1 MPKQYKDW
9 GKFGY
14 SESDWKSLTNLQ
26 RYCKRYP
33 DKIKESQ
40 KKYRESNKEHM
51 SIRQRKYQLRDKY
64 GITEE
69 DYNRM
74 FTEQNGK
81 CAICETSEQ
90 TGKWQRF
97 GVDHCHI
104 TGKVRQLL
112 CNECNRGMGLLRD
125 NAELLRKAADYLDKH
140 N

>member
-33 DKIKESQ
+33 D
-40 KKYRESNKEHM
+40 
-51 SIRQRKYQLRDKY
+51 
-64 GITEE
+64 
-69 DYNRM
+69 
-74 FTEQNGK
+74 
-81 CAICETSEQ
+81 
-90 TGKWQRF
+90 
-97 GVDHCHI
+97 
-104 TGKVRQLL
+104 
-112 CNECNRGMGLLRD
+112 NECNRGMGLLRD